1 MDALTHVFLPLTL
14 IYVVRRDFNEKLFPL
29 ALFAVLP
36 DFDVFTGIHRG
47 LFHSL
52 VFLAPL
58 SALIIGAEYAV
69 SKRLRY
75 SPIALFFLYSHLAL
89 DFLAEGVPFLYPFVE
104 LGVGVEFPFVIKF
117 GGSVSIVDV
126 MPKLVYCYPQPVH
139 GEVNAFSSFGVARP
153 PSSSWCTGAS
163 AGKRGSALVEVI
175 IKSVAFTRTSTRPN
189 RRSSA

>member
-1 MDALTHVFLPLTL
+1 MDVLTHVFLPLTL
-14 IYVVRRDFNEKLFPL
+14 VYAVKRDFDEKLFPL
-29 ALFAVLP
+29 ALLAVLP

-58 SALIIGAEYAV
+58 SALIIGVEYAV

-89 DFLAEGVPFLYPFVE
+89 DFLAGGVPFLYPFVE

-126 MPKLVYCYPQPVH
+126 VPKLVYCYPQPVH
-139 GEVNAFSSFGVARP
+139 GEVNAFSGFGVA
-153 PSSSWCTGAS
+153 
-163 AGKRGSALVEVI
+163 SALLFVVVYWSI
-175 IKSVAFTRTSTRPN
+175 GRQ
-189 RRSSA
+189 RRSSKAKSPRER

>member
-1 MDALTHVFLPLTL
+1 MYVEPDRDSGEMEEMDVLTHVFLPLTL

-29 ALFAVLP
+29 ALLAVLP

-58 SALIIGAEYAV
+58 SALIIGVEYAV

-89 DFLAEGVPFLYPFVE
+89 DFLAGGVPFLYPFVE

-126 MPKLVYCYPQPVH
+126 VPKLVYCYPQPVH
-139 GEVNAFSSFGVARP
+139 GEVNAFSGFGVA
-153 PSSSWCTGAS
+153 
-163 AGKRGSALVEVI
+163 SALLF
-175 IKSVAFTRTSTRPN
+175 VAVYWSIGRQ
-189 RRSSA
+189 RRSSETKRSLER